1 MKNWIS
7 KEVPAP
13 NVPLL
18 PGLGWGMLV
27 LLSACQSYAPSPL
40 DTAAHQAA
48 WQARNLDDGSLQA
61 FLEQRQ
67 APLPGPQRE
76 LDLSDGLD
84 LHEARLVALAFNP
97 ELRLVRLEA
106 GLAAAR
112 AQYAGQWTDPEFA
125 LSALRATD
133 DIPDPWIVG
142 PSLSFALPITGR
154 TGAETEHAAA
164 RHQVARTAVLHAEW
178 RIWGEVWSAWQ
189 EWSAALLRE
198 QETKQLQ
205 TTLGELIPRV
215 STLAEA
221 GEVSA
226 RIASNF
232 KIEHSQRR
240 GELLRLHGLTR
251 NKEQALL
258 ALMGL
263 TAAADLGLV
272 PYLSHLREGR
282 SLGDFFPVT
291 HRTEFNSKLAQRNL
305 ELLKLRDQYAVAEK
319 SLALEIAQQI
329 SDPTLGPAF
338 ESDSGQPRLGLF
350 GGISLPFFHAN
361 QEGIA
366 AARAER
372 LLARARYE
380 TALEVLGGRWWQVQ
394 DKIEAITRQRSH
406 MEQHLMPL
414 ISQQLKD
421 AMRLMQL
428 GEGQDNSEA
437 LLMSLVYSHQAK
449 LDWIDATLA
458 ISAEES
464 KLVQM
469 RGPEPTV
476 EQLEET
482 EGNK

>member
-7 KEVPAP
+7 KKVPAP
-13 NVPLL
+13 NAPLL
-18 PGLGWGMLV
+18 PGLGWSILV
-27 LLSACQSYAPSPL
+27 LLSACQSYTPSPL

-48 WQARNLDDGSLQA
+48 WQARALNDGSLQA

-67 APLPGPQRE
+67 APLPGPQGE

-97 ELRLVRLEA
+97 ELRLARLEA
-106 GLAAAR
+106 GLAAAH

-142 PSLSFALPITGR
+142 PSLSFSLPLTGR

-164 RHQVARTAVLHAEW
+164 QHQVARTAVLHAEW
-178 RIWGEVWSAWQ
+178 RIWSEVWRAWQ

-205 TTLGELIPRV
+205 VTLGELIPRV
-215 STLAEA
+215 GALAKA
-221 GEVSA
+221 GEVTA
-226 RIASNF
+226 RTASNF
-232 KIEHSQRR
+232 KIEYSQRTA
-240 GELLRLHGLTR
+240 ELLQLHGLTL

-263 TAAADLGLV
+263 TAAANLELV
-272 PYLSHLREGR
+272 PYLSHLQEGR
-282 SLGDFFPVT
+282 SNEDFFPVT
-291 HRTEFNSKLAQRNL
+291 LHTEFSSELAQRNL
-305 ELLKLRDQYAVAEK
+305 ELLQLRDQYAVAEK

-329 SDPTLGPAF
+329 SDPTLGPVF
-338 ESDSGQPRLGLF
+338 ESDSGQPRLGLI

-380 TALEVLGGRWWQVQ
+380 TALEIMGGRWQQVQ
-394 DKIEAITRQRSH
+394 QKIEAITRQRSH

-414 ISQQLKD
+414 ISQQLQD
-421 AMRLMQL
+421 AMRLMEL

-437 LLMSLVYSHQAK
+437 LLMSLILSHQAR

-458 ISAEES
+458 VSAEES

-476 EQLEET
+476 KQLEET
-482 EGNK
+482 EGNN